1 MCADQQFGRSKPPDG
16 ETATRHHPLL
26 PETAERVETPVSHRK
41 QTIGYTFTRDG
52 AQQTSHRNFAL
63 ENPQLH
69 ERADEVGAAPAG
81 NRNAIVGVAAHG
93 QARGKF
99 RPQRI
104 IPRMVT
110 IAAEPSS
117 RATHEKR
124 MAALGSVASAVV
136 LVLLKAFLA
145 WTTGSLGILS
155 EALHSMLDLVAAVI
169 TYLSVRVADKPAD
182 ADHLYGHG
190 KVESFSAFVE
200 TGLLLLTAVY
210 IIWEAFQRLLFRT
223 PEIRPSI
230 SAIVILA
237 LVMCIDLVRSR
248 ALGRV
253 AKKYPS
259 EALEADALH
268 FSTDVWS
275 TFVVILGISGA
286 WLGVRL
292 GMPWLRSLD
301 PIAALGVAG
310 VIIWVG
316 SRLGRRTIDALLDVA
331 PIGLRE
337 RIVNAVDETEGVL
350 QTERV
355 RVRRAG
361 QRYFVDVT
369 ISVPRTASLEQ
380 AHAASDAVERNIE
393 RMIPADVVVHVEPR
407 AQSGEHLFDTIRA
420 IAQRHGM
427 PVHELSAHQY
437 DGRLFVELHLEV
449 DETASLN
456 EAHRR
461 ATELEEEIQRATQPG
476 TLVNIHIEPLGKQI
490 AGAEE
495 MKDLSRAVQDFLN
508 SLPSEFAELADCHD
522 VHVRSVEH
530 RILVSC
536 HCAVD
541 GSLPVTVVHD
551 LTAALEIRVKERFPQ
566 ISRMTIHPEPVDE
579 S

>member
-1 MCADQQFGRSKPPDG
+1 VTPELRGGR
-16 ETATRHHPLL
+16 TA
-26 PETAERVETPVSHRK
+26 
-41 QTIGYTFTRDG
+41 
-52 AQQTSHRNFAL
+52 
-63 ENPQLH
+63 
-69 ERADEVGAAPAG
+69 
-81 NRNAIVGVAAHG
+81 
-93 QARGKF
+93 
-99 RPQRI
+99 QRI
-104 IPRMVT
+104 I
-110 IAAEPSS
+110 AAMGSLAVRPPSQ
-117 RATHEKR
+117 ATHEKR

-145 WTTGSLGILS
+145 WITGSLGVLS
-155 EALHSMLDLVAAVI
+155 EALHSMLDLIAAVI

-182 ADHLYGHG
+182 AEHLYGHG

-210 IIWEAFQRLLFRT
+210 IVWEAFQRLLFRR
-223 PEIRPSI
+223 PEIHPTI
-230 SAIVILA
+230 SAILILLLA
-237 LVMCIDLVRSR
+237 MCIDLVRSR

-275 TFVVILGISGA
+275 TFAVILGITGA
-286 WLGVRL
+286 WLGMRFGV
-292 GMPWLRSLD
+292 PWLRALD

-316 SRLGRRTIDALLDVA
+316 SRLGKRTIEALLDVA

-337 RIVNAVDETEGVL
+337 RIVSAVDETEGVL

-369 ISVPRTASLEQ
+369 VSVPRTASLEQ
-380 AHAASDAVERNIE
+380 AHAASEAVERNIE
-393 RMIPADVVVHVEPR
+393 TIIPADVVVHVEPR
-407 AQSGEHLFDTIRA
+407 APMGEHLFDTIRA
-420 IAQRHGM
+420 IAQARGL

-449 DETASLN
+449 DEHASLS
-456 EAHRR
+456 EAHWR
-461 ATELEEEIQRATQPG
+461 ATELEEEIQRVTQPG
-476 TLVNIHIEPLGKQI
+476 TLVNIHIEPLGTKI
-490 AGAEE
+490 SGAEE
-495 MKDLSRAVQDFLN
+495 MKELSRAVQDFLN
-508 SLPSEFAELADCHD
+508 SLPAEYDELVDCHE

-536 HCAVD
+536 HCAMD
-541 GSLPVTVVHD
+541 GKLPVNAVHD
-551 LTAALEIRVKERFPQ
+551 LTATLENRVKERFPQ
-566 ISRMTIHPEPVDE
+566 IYRITIHPEPVE
-579 S
+579 EV